1 MGKLTIV
8 INLVVSVLTIILL
21 QVLGMVVFTLM
32 TPFKDMDELKKGNVA
47 VALALGGK
55 FLATA
60 IILGVAAYT
69 NTSIWFMMLWF
80 AVGYVCLIAAY
91 WIFEL
96 FTPGFKISDHLKQGN
111 VAVGVMLCLVFVGTA
126 FAVSSLI
133 I

>member
-1 MGKLTIV
+1 MTIF
-8 INLVVSVLTIILL
+8 INLVVSILTIVLL
-21 QVLGMVVFTLM
+21 QVLGMVIFTLM
-32 TPFKDMDELKKGNVA
+32 TPFKDMEELKKGNVA
-47 VALALGGK
+47 VSLAFGGK

-80 AVGYVCLIAAY
+80 AVGYVCLVASY

-96 FTPGFKISDHLKQGN
+96 FTPGFRISEQLQKGN
-111 VAVGVMLCLVFVGTA
+111 VAVGVTLCMVFIGTA

>member
-1 MGKLTIV
+1 VGQLTIV
-8 INLVVSVLTIILL
+8 INLIVSVLTIILL
-21 QVLGMVVFTLM
+21 QVLGMVVFGLM
-32 TPFKDMDELKKGNVA
+32 TPFKDMEELKKGNVA

-60 IILGVAAYT
+60 IVLGVAAYT
-69 NTSIWFMMLWF
+69 NTSIWHMMLWF

-96 FTPGFKISDHLKQGN
+96 FTPNFRISEQLQQGN
-111 VAVGVMLCLVFVGTA
+111 VAVGTMLCLVFIGTA

>member
-1 MGKLTIV
+1 MTIV
-8 INLVVSVLTIILL
+8 INLVVSILTIVLL
-21 QVLGMVVFTLM
+21 QVLGMVIFTLM
-32 TPFKDMDELKKGNVA
+32 TPFRDMEELKKGNVA
-47 VALALGGK
+47 VGLAFGGK

-96 FTPGFKISDHLKQGN
+96 FTPGFRISEQLQKGN
-111 VAVGVMLCLVFVGTA
+111 TAVGVVLAMVFVGTA

>member
-1 MGKLTIV
+1 MMV
-8 INLVVSVLTIILL
+8 VVNLIVSVLVIIVL
-21 QVLGMVVFTLM
+21 QLLGMAIFIWM
-32 TPFKDMDELKKGNVA
+32 TPFNDMEELKKGNVA

-55 FLATA
+55 FMSTA

-96 FTPGFKISDHLKQGN
+96 VTPGFRISEHLAKGN
-111 VAVGVMLCLVFVGTA
+111 VAVGMMLGMVFIGTA

>member
-1 MGKLTIV
+1 MTIV

-21 QVLGMVVFTLM
+21 QVIGMFVFTLM
-32 TPFKDMDELKKGNVA
+32 TPFKDMEELKKGNVA

-69 NTSIWFMMLWF
+69 NTSIWHMMLWF

-96 FTPGFKISDHLKQGN
+96 FTPGFKISDHLQQGN
-111 VAVGVMLCLVFVGTA
+111 AAVGTMLCLVFIGTA

>member
-1 MGKLTIV
+1 MIV
-8 INLVVSVLTIILL
+8 VNLVVSVLVIIFL
-21 QVLGMVVFTLM
+21 QLIGMVIFSWM
-32 TPFKDMDELKKGNVA
+32 TPFKDMEELKNGNVA

-55 FLATA
+55 YMSTA

-80 AVGYVCLIAAY
+80 AVGYLCLIAAY

-96 FTPGFKISDHLKQGN
+96 FTPGFRISDHLQKGN
-111 VAVGVMLCLVFVGTA
+111 VAVGLMLCLVFIGTA

>member
-1 MGKLTIV
+1 MTIV

-32 TPFKDMDELKKGNVA
+32 TPYKDMDEIKKGNVA

-60 IILGVAAYT
+60 IIIGVAAYT
-69 NTSIWFMMLWF
+69 NTSIWHMMLWF
-80 AVGYVCLIAAY
+80 TVGYVCLIAAY

-96 FTPGFKISDHLKQGN
+96 FTPGFRISEQLQKGN
-111 VAVGVMLCLVFVGTA
+111 VAVGTMLCLVFIGTS

>member
-1 MGKLTIV
+1 MTIV
-8 INLVVSVLTIILL
+8 INLVVSILTIVLL
-21 QVLGMVVFTLM
+21 QVLGMVIFALM
-32 TPFKDMDELKKGNVA
+32 TPFKDMEELKKGNVA
-47 VALALGGK
+47 VALAFGGK

-60 IILGVAAYT
+60 VILGVAAYT

-80 AVGYVCLIAAY
+80 AVGYVCLIASY

-96 FTPGFKISDHLKQGN
+96 FTPGFRISEQLQKGN
-111 VAVGVMLCLVFVGTA
+111 VAVGVMLCMVFIGTA

>member
-1 MGKLTIV
+1 MTIV
-8 INLVVSVLTIILL
+8 VNLAVSILVIIVLQL
-21 QVLGMVVFTLM
+21 LGMFIFSLM
-32 TPFKDMDELKKGNVA
+32 TPFKDMEELKQGNVA

-80 AVGYVCLIAAY
+80 AVGYLCLVAAY

-96 FTPGFKISDHLKQGN
+96 VTPGFTISEHLQKGN
-111 VAVGVMLCLVFVGTA
+111 VAVGAFLCLVFIGTA

>member
-1 MGKLTIV
+1 LTIV
-8 INLVVSVLTIILL
+8 INLVVSILTIVLL
-21 QVLGMVVFTLM
+21 QVLGMVIFTLM
-32 TPFKDMDELKKGNVA
+32 TPFKDMEELKKGNVA
-47 VALALGGK
+47 VGLAFGGK

-96 FTPGFKISDHLKQGN
+96 FTPGFRISEQLQKGN
-111 VAVGVMLCLVFVGTA
+111 TAVGVVLAMVFVGTA

>member
-1 MGKLTIV
+1 MTV
-8 INLVVSVLTIILL
+8 FVNLIVSVVVIILL
-21 QVLGMVVFTLM
+21 QLLGMLIFGLM
-32 TPFKDMDELKKGNVA
+32 TPFKDMEELKKGNVA

-60 IILGVAAYT
+60 IIIGVAAYT
-69 NTSIWFMMLWF
+69 NTSILHMILWF

-96 FTPGFKISDHLKQGN
+96 VTPGFNIADHLEKGN
-111 VAVGVMLCLVFVGTA
+111 VAVGTMLCMVFIGTA

>member
-1 MGKLTIV
+1 MTTIV
-8 INLVVSVLTIILL
+8 NLLVSVVVIIVLQLL
-21 QVLGMVVFTLM
+21 GVFIFSLM
-32 TPFKDMDELKKGNVA
+32 TPFKDMEELKKGNVA

-80 AVGYVCLIAAY
+80 AVGYLCLVAAY

-96 FTPGFKISDHLKQGN
+96 VTPGFTISEHLQKGN
-111 VAVGVMLCLVFVGTA
+111 VAVGTMLCMVFIGTA
-126 FAVSSLI
+126 FVISSLI

>member
-1 MGKLTIV
+1 MTIV
-8 INLVVSVLTIILL
+8 INLVVSLIVIIFL
-21 QVLGMVVFTLM
+21 QWLGMAIFMLM
-32 TPFKDMDELKKGNVA
+32 TPFKDMEELRKGNVA

-55 FLATA
+55 FVSTA
-60 IILGVAAYT
+60 IILGVAAFT

-80 AVGYVCLIAAY
+80 AVGYLCLIAAY

-96 FTPGFKISDHLKQGN
+96 VTPGFRISEHLQKGN
-111 VAVGVMLCLVFVGTA
+111 VAVGVMLCMVFIGTA

>member
-1 MGKLTIV
+1 MTIV
-8 INLVVSVLTIILL
+8 INLVVSVGVIILL
-21 QVLGMVVFTLM
+21 QCLGMLIFGLM
-32 TPFKDMDELKKGNVA
+32 TPYKDMEELKNGNVA

-60 IILGVAAYT
+60 IILGVAAFT

-80 AVGYVCLIAAY
+80 GVGYLCLIAAY

-96 FTPGFKISDHLKQGN
+96 LTPGFTISEHLKKGN
-111 VAVGVMLCLVFVGTA
+111 VAVGIMLCMVFIGTA